1 MAVSISVVLLLIVI
15 TLILLRA
22 KSLKVSHAIL
32 CVLLGFCLA
41 SSSLA
46 PTIHSGLVATT
57 DAVSD
62 LRP

>member
-1 MAVSISVVLLLIVI
+1 MAVSISLILLLAVL
-15 TLILLRA
+15 TLVLLRA
-22 KSLKVSHAIL
+22 KSLKVSHALL
-32 CVLLGFCLA
+32 CMLLGFCLA

-57 DAVSD
+57 DVVGD